1 MPVDVESELARLG
14 TAWTASVAHVD
25 VAEVLERTITARSQP
40 LTIGQIDIVAE
51 SPAARHRGRVLAVAA
66 VVVLLVAAVVV
77 GLVWGNRMTQPSSPT
92 PIPTAIANGWVA
104 FAASRSDSDSDDIY
118 LVREG
123 SNPRRITGSA
133 TDATDEICPAFS
145 PDASQLLFGR
155 AAGSNEEGYHD
166 AALVVADVAA
176 DGELSEVATVPLE
189 GEAPPPCGIW
199 SSDGR
204 WVAFGVDPP
213 LIPGT
218 ESGVGNARSPTANS
232 VDEVWVVDTES
243 DDIRRLS
250 VPSVTDL
257 DWAPDATKLAR
268 ASDGVVLYSV
278 TADELHPLGDALT
291 VGSVAW
297 SPDGQTIAYMRGPP
311 GDRVATGDLWLMDAD
326 GTNERILVPEIVAD
340 HGLGPV
346 WSPDGE
352 RIAYQRVCARNP
364 ATSGP
369 CREETEVILLTVN
382 ADDPLEPAGTEVVI
396 PPPQTTGPD
405 EPLWFPFSVTWS
417 PDGTTLLYLAW
428 SDGSAALNGIVAVSL
443 DGETPPVVLSGDL
456 EAAVY
461 SGIPWL
467 PIQSWGRQQGG

>member
-155 AAGSNEEGYHD
+155 AAGTYDEGYHD

-176 DGELSEVATVPLE
+176 DGELSEVATIPLD
-189 GEAPPPCGIW
+189 GESPPPCGIW
-199 SSDGR
+199 SPDGR
-204 WVAFGVDPP
+204 WIAFGVDPP
-213 LIPGT
+213 LIPGSV
-218 ESGVGNARSPTANS
+218 SGVGNGREPTWNS
-232 VDEVWVVDTES
+232 VDEVWVVDTQS
-243 DDIRRLS
+243 DDIRRLIVS
-250 VPSVTDL
+250 SVTDF
-257 DWAPDATKLAR
+257 DWAPDDNELTM
-268 ASDGVVLYSV
+268 ASDGVVVYSV
-278 TADELHPLGDALT
+278 TADELRPLGDAQD

-297 SPDGQTIAYMRGPP
+297 SPDGQTIAYMRGP
-311 GDRVATGDLWLMDAD
+311 GDGVTTGDLWLMDAD
-326 GTNERILVPEIVAD
+326 GTNERILVPGISAV

-352 RIAYQRVCARNP
+352 RIAYQRDLTICPRG
-364 ATSGP
+364 GP
-369 CREETEVILLTVN
+369 CHENSEVVLLTVN
-382 ADDPLEPAGTEVVI
+382 PDEPLEPAGSQVVI

-405 EPLWFPFSVTWS
+405 GQPLSWYPWSVTWS
-417 PDGTTLLYLAW
+417 PDGTTLLYRAW
-428 SDGSAALNGIVAVSL
+428 AVSFAGVVAVPL

-456 EAAVY
+456 GTDVY

-467 PIQSWGRQQGG
+467 PIQTWGRQQVG